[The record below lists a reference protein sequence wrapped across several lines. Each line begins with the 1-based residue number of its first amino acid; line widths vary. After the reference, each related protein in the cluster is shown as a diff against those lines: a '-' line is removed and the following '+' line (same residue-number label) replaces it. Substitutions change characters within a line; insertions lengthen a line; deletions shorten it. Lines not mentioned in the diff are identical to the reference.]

1 MSSYFS
7 QSAVAPLVP
16 LPSPEEATIT
26 AAILKGN
33 SEWVFHSTKTP
44 EVANV
49 LTITSFFL
57 LPRDRCGKELLRPP
71 VLSIPAPFTFPLLS
85 CLLLQD
91 CHFCL
96 ALLPLSPTLL
106 FHCLH
111 SMSIPQDLPLS
122 HHASSAASA
131 TSLLTPIL
139 SFSLFF
145 RTKWWWAG
153 MPRFIKEGT
162 ASSP

>member
-7 QSAVAPLVP
+7 QSTVAPLVP

-49 LTITSFFL
+49 LTITPFFFCCPETAVEIL
-57 LPRDRCGKELLRPP
+57 WKELLRPP
-71 VLSIPAPFTFPLLS
+71 VLSIPAPFTFPLLP

-91 CHFCL
+91 CHLCL

-131 TSLLTPIL
+131 TSLLTSTL

-145 RTKWWWAG
+145 RTK
-153 MPRFIKEGT
+153 
-162 ASSP
+162 